1 MQKFHS
7 TVSRR
12 DFMKFMGVTA
22 AGLGAAGLVAPVFH
36 DLDEMAASTKGTQ
49 RRPWYVK
56 EREFYD
62 PSTPTDWSVIK
73 RRDPSNTGQQTEM
86 WAKYYGQARAD
97 AASAKGAAN
106 VKQWTADKT
115 PGFTYRALALQS
127 SVTRGWPAYVSQGW
141 GVPATRTDTNDRP
154 CMPEINW

>member
-12 DFMKFMGVTA
+12 DFMKFMGITA

-56 EREFYD
+56 EREFYN
-62 PSTPTDWSVIK
+62 PTTEIDWSVMK

-97 AASAKGAAN
+97 AASAKGDIRRSRLCQGRVLCGVLAH
-106 VKQWTADKT
+106 AD
-115 PGFTYRALALQS
+115 RIRQRR
-127 SVTRGWPAYVSQGW
+127 VRQRRCERGSM
-141 GVPATRTDTNDRP
+141 D
-154 CMPEINW
+154 